1 LTFFSAAV
9 IFFRENKVLLMNC
22 PKCNFENPDDSSF
35 CSKCGAQLTP
45 SEKAG
50 SSKEETLLTP
60 ILVLTIGSTFAGRY
74 QIIEELG
81 IGGMG
86 KVYKVFDKEM
96 GERVV
101 LKLLKPEIAADEK
114 VIERFRNEVKL
125 ARKITHKNVCRMYD
139 FNKEKD
145 IPYITME
152 YISGEDL
159 KSTIKRVGA
168 LNAAKAIF
176 IAKQICEGLAEAHR
190 LVVIHRDLK
199 PQNIM
204 IDKQGNSHI
213 MDFGIARSPLT
224 DGLTT
229 SGMMVGS
236 PYYVSPEQVQAKEV
250 DQRSDIYSLGV
261 ILYEMVT
268 GGPPFTGEIP
278 IAVAYKHTTEKPKNP
293 REVNEQVPEELGRVI
308 LKCLEKD
315 KAKRYQSVQE
325 LYQELENIEKGILP
339 PEKLRFFRR
348 LGILWEFLKKPKLR
362 RFLLPASS
370 VIGLIAVVAIA
381 WFFTPLHNIFKAAP
395 PPPAVGAKP
404 AEQPSQLTEDKTLRN
419 DVPAMLDQ
427 GIALFNKKS
436 YGECLKLMESVLK
449 IDPNNAQAKE
459 YYDSANIKISTGQIQ
474 SLVNQYVK
482 ALNTNKLLAFYES
495 NCSPKFYQ
503 SIKGQAKRVSELY
516 DNIQS
521 KASNSDIKL
530 RGSNQAV
537 ASFRHAITGVSK
549 KDKIK
554 STLFEGIHRWTLEK
568 QGASWK
574 IIDIDSQ
581 SKAKK

>member
-1 LTFFSAAV
+1 
-9 IFFRENKVLLMNC
+9 MNC
-22 PKCNFENPDDSSF
+22 PKCNFENPDESSF

-50 SSKEETLLTP
+50 PSKEETLLTP
-60 ILVLTIGSTFAGRY
+60 ILELSIGSTFAGRY

-86 KVYKVFDKEM
+86 KVYKVFDKEI

-168 LNAAKAIF
+168 LNASKAIS

-236 PYYVSPEQVQAKEV
+236 PYYVSPEQVQGKEV
-250 DQRSDIYSLGV
+250 DERSDIYSLGV

-268 GGPPFTGEIP
+268 GNPPFTGEIP

-293 REVNEQVPEELGRVI
+293 REINEQVPEELGRVI

-325 LYQELENIEKGILP
+325 LYQQLDNIEKGILP
-339 PEKLRFFRR
+339 PEKVRFFRR
-348 LGILWEFLKKPKLR
+348 LSALWELIKRPKSR
-362 RFLLPASS
+362 KFLLPASS
-370 VIGLIAVVAIA
+370 IIGLVAVVAVV
-381 WFFTPLHNIFKAAP
+381 WFLTPLHEIFKASP
-395 PPPAVGAKP
+395 PPPAVAAKP
-404 AEQPSQLTEDKTLRN
+404 TEQPSQLTEEERLRN
-419 DVPAMLDQ
+419 DASAMLDQ
-427 GIALFNKKS
+427 GIALFNE
-436 YGECLKLMESVLK
+436 GNFDECIKLMENVLK
-449 IDPNNAQAKE
+449 IDPKNARAKE
-459 YYDSANIKISTGQIQ
+459 YYDLADIKISTGKIQ
-474 SLVNQYVK
+474 SLVSQYVK
-482 ALNTNKLLAFYES
+482 ALNTNQLLAFYES
-495 NCSPKFYQ
+495 NCPPQFYQ

-521 KASNSDIKL
+521 KASNSDIKFS
-530 RGSNQAV
+530 GPNQAV
-537 ASFRHAITGVSK
+537 ASFSHVSSGVSK
-549 KDKIK
+549 QDKRK
-554 STLFEGIHRWTLEK
+554 LTLFEGKIRWTLEK

-574 IIDIDSQ
+574 IIDINSQ
-581 SKAKK
+581 PKVKK

>member
-1 LTFFSAAV
+1 
-9 IFFRENKVLLMNC
+9 MNC
-22 PKCNFENPDDSSF
+22 PKCNFENPDESSF

-50 SSKEETLLTP
+50 PSKEETLLTP
-60 ILVLTIGSTFAGRY
+60 ILELSIGSTFAGRY

-86 KVYKVFDKEM
+86 KVYKVFDKEI

-168 LNAAKAIF
+168 LNASKAIS

-236 PYYVSPEQVQAKEV
+236 PYYVSPEQVQGKEV
-250 DQRSDIYSLGV
+250 DERSDIYSLGV

-268 GGPPFTGEIP
+268 GNPPFTGEIP
-278 IAVAYKHTTEKPKNP
+278 IAVAYKHTTEKHKNP
-293 REVNEQVPEELGRVI
+293 MEINEQVPEELGRVI

-325 LYQELENIEKGILP
+325 LYQQLDNIEKGILP
-339 PEKLRFFRR
+339 PEKVRFFRR
-348 LGILWEFLKKPKLR
+348 LSALWELIKRPKSR
-362 RFLLPASS
+362 KFLLPASS
-370 VIGLIAVVAIA
+370 IIGLVAVVAVV
-381 WFFTPLHNIFKAAP
+381 WFLTPLHEIFKASP
-395 PPPAVGAKP
+395 PPPAVAAKP
-404 AEQPSQLTEDKTLRN
+404 TEQPSQLTEEERLRN
-419 DVPAMLDQ
+419 DASAMLDQ
-427 GIALFNKKS
+427 GIALFNE
-436 YGECLKLMESVLK
+436 GNFDECIKLMENVLK
-449 IDPNNAQAKE
+449 IDPKNARAKE
-459 YYDSANIKISTGQIQ
+459 YYDLADIKISTGKIQ
-474 SLVNQYVK
+474 SLVSQYVK
-482 ALNTNKLLAFYES
+482 ALNTNQLLAFYES
-495 NCSPKFYQ
+495 NCPPQFYQ

-521 KASNSDIKL
+521 KASNSDIKFS
-530 RGSNQAV
+530 GPNQAV
-537 ASFRHAITGVSK
+537 ASFSHVSSGVSK
-549 KDKIK
+549 QDKRK
-554 STLFEGIHRWTLEK
+554 LTLFEGKIRWTLEK

-574 IIDIDSQ
+574 IIDINSQ
-581 SKAKK
+581 PNVKK

>member
-1 LTFFSAAV
+1 
-9 IFFRENKVLLMNC
+9 MDC

-35 CSKCGAQLTP
+35 CNKCGAQLAP

-50 SSKEETLLTP
+50 PSKEETLLTP
-60 ILVLTIGSTFAGRY
+60 ILELTIGSTFAGRY

-96 GERVV
+96 GEKVV

-168 LNAAKAIF
+168 LNASKAIF

-213 MDFGIARSPLT
+213 MDFGIARSPMT

-236 PYYVSPEQVQAKEV
+236 PYYISPEQVQAKEV
-250 DQRSDIYSLGV
+250 NQRSDIYSLGV

-268 GGPPFTGEIP
+268 GDPPFTGEIP

-315 KAKRYQSVQE
+315 MAKRYQSVQE
-325 LYQELENIEKGILP
+325 LYQELENIKKGILP
-339 PEKLRFFRR
+339 PEKVRFFRR
-348 LGILWEFLKKPKLR
+348 LSSLWELLKKPKLR
-362 RFLLPASS
+362 KFLLPASA
-370 VIGLIAVVAIA
+370 VIGLVALVAIA
-381 WFFTPLHNIFKAAP
+381 WFFTPLHNIFK
-395 PPPAVGAKP
+395 
-404 AEQPSQLTEDKTLRN
+404 S
-419 DVPAMLDQ
+419 DVPTMLKQ
-427 GIALFNKKS
+427 GIALFNKKN
-436 YGECLKLMESVLK
+436 YDECIKQMENVLK
-449 IDPNNAQAKE
+449 IDPKNAQAKE
-459 YYDSANIKISTGQIQ
+459 YYNLANTKISTRQVTD
-474 SLVNQYVK
+474 LVNQYVK
-482 ALNTNKLLAFYES
+482 ALNTNKLPAFFES
-495 NCSPKFYQ
+495 NCSHQFYQ
-503 SIKGQAKRVSELY
+503 KIKKDTELVSKSYENFQY
-516 DNIQS
+516 TAPI
-521 KASNSDIKL
+521 SDIQFP
-530 RGSNQAV
+530 GPNQAV
-537 ASFRHAITGVSK
+537 VSFSHVNIGVSK
-549 KDKIK
+549 GDKK
-554 STLFEGIHRWTLEK
+554 KLTLSEGIFRWTLEK
-568 QGASWK
+568 HGVSWQ
-574 IIDIDSQ
+574 IIEINLPQ
-581 SKAKK
+581 PNTKK

>member
-1 LTFFSAAV
+1 
-9 IFFRENKVLLMNC
+9 MNC

-35 CSKCGAQLTP
+35 CNKCGAQLTP

-50 SSKEETLLTP
+50 TSKEETLLTP
-60 ILVLTIGSTFAGRY
+60 ILELTIGSTFAERY

-81 IGGMG
+81 KGGMG
-86 KVYKVFDKEM
+86 KVYKVFDKEI

-114 VIERFRNEVKL
+114 VIERFRNELKL
-125 ARKITHKNVCRMYD
+125 ARKITHKYVCRMYD
-139 FNKEKD
+139 LNKEKD
-145 IPYITME
+145 MPYITME

-168 LNAAKAIF
+168 LNASKAIF

-213 MDFGIARSPLT
+213 MDFGIARSPMT

-236 PYYVSPEQVQAKEV
+236 PYYVSPEQVQGKEV
-250 DQRSDIYSLGV
+250 DERSDIYSLGV

-268 GGPPFTGEIP
+268 GDPPFTGEIP

-315 KAKRYQSVQE
+315 MAKRYQSVQE

-339 PEKLRFFRR
+339 PEKVRFFRR
-348 LGILWEFLKKPKLR
+348 LSTLWELLKKPKLR
-362 RFLLPASS
+362 KFLLPASA
-370 VIGLIAVVAIA
+370 VIGLVAVVAIV
-381 WFFTPLHNIFKAAP
+381 WFFTPLHKIFKAAP
-395 PPPAVGAKP
+395 APSAVVPKP
-404 AEQPSQLTEDKTLRN
+404 TEQPAQLTEEERLRN
-419 DVPAMLDQ
+419 D
-427 GIALFNKKS
+427 
-436 YGECLKLMESVLK
+436 
-449 IDPNNAQAKE
+449 
-459 YYDSANIKISTGQIQ
+459 KISAGQIQ

-495 NCSPKFYQ
+495 NCSPQFYQ
-503 SIKGQAKRVSELY
+503 SIKSQAERVSELY
-516 DNIQS
+516 GNIQS
-521 KASNSDIKL
+521 TASNSDIQF
-530 RGSNQAV
+530 RGPNQAV
-537 ASFRHAITGVSK
+537 ASFSHVIIGVSK
-549 KDKIK
+549 GDKRK
-554 STLFEGIHRWTLEK
+554 LTLFEGIFRWTLEK
-568 QGASWK
+568 KGASWK
-574 IIDIDSQ
+574 IIDINSQ
-581 SKAKK
+581 PNAKK

>member
-1 LTFFSAAV
+1 
-9 IFFRENKVLLMNC
+9 MNC

-35 CSKCGAQLTP
+35 CNKCGAQLAP

-50 SSKEETLLTP
+50 PSKEETLLTP
-60 ILVLTIGSTFAGRY
+60 ILELTIGSTFAERY

-96 GERVV
+96 GEKVV

-168 LNAAKAIF
+168 LNASKAIF

-190 LVVIHRDLK
+190 LIVIHRDLK

-213 MDFGIARSPLT
+213 MDFGIARSPMT

-236 PYYVSPEQVQAKEV
+236 PYYVSPEQVQGKEV
-250 DQRSDIYSLGV
+250 DERSDIYSLGV

-268 GGPPFTGEIP
+268 GDPPFTGEIP

-293 REVNEQVPEELGRVI
+293 REVNDQVPEELGRVI

-315 KAKRYQSVQE
+315 MAKRYQSVQE

-339 PEKLRFFRR
+339 PEKVRFFRR
-348 LGILWEFLKKPKLR
+348 LSTLWELLKKPKLR
-362 RFLLPASS
+362 KFLLPASS
-370 VIGLIAVVAIA
+370 VIGLVAVVAIV
-381 WFFTPLHNIFKAAP
+381 WFLTPLHEIFKAAP
-395 PPPAVGAKP
+395 PPPAVVPKP
-404 AEQPSQLTEDKTLRN
+404 TEQPAQLTDEERLRN
-419 DVPAMLDQ
+419 DASATLNQ
-427 GIALFNKKS
+427 GIALFNK
-436 YGECLKLMESVLK
+436 GNFDECIKLMENVLK
-449 IDPNNAQAKE
+449 IDPKNAQAKE
-459 YYDSANIKISTGQIQ
+459 YYDLANKKISTGQVTN
-474 SLVNQYVK
+474 LVNQYVK
-482 ALNTNKLLAFYES
+482 ALNTNKLLTFYES
-495 NCSPKFYQ
+495 NCSPQFYQ
-503 SIKGQAKRVSELY
+503 KIKKDTELVSKVY
-516 DNIQS
+516 DNFQS
-521 KASNSDIKL
+521 KASNIDIQF

-537 ASFRHAITGVSK
+537 ASFTHVITGISK
-549 KDKIK
+549 KDRRRQ
-554 STLFEGIHRWTLEK
+554 TLFGGIFKWTLEK
-568 QGASWK
+568 QGVSWK
-574 IIDIDSQ
+574 IIDINSQ
-581 SKAKK
+581 PKAKK

>member
-1 LTFFSAAV
+1 
-9 IFFRENKVLLMNC
+9 MNC

-35 CSKCGAQLTP
+35 CSKCGAPLTP

-50 SSKEETLLTP
+50 PSKEETLLTP
-60 ILVLTIGSTFAGRY
+60 VLELTIGSTFAGRY

-159 KSTIKRVGA
+159 KSTIKRIGA
-168 LNAAKAIF
+168 LSAAKAIF

-190 LVVIHRDLK
+190 LFVIHRDLK

-224 DGLTT
+224 EGLTT

-261 ILYEMVT
+261 IIYEMVT

-315 KAKRYQSVQE
+315 QAKRYQSVQE

-348 LGILWEFLKKPKLR
+348 LSILGELLKKPKLR

-381 WFFTPLHNIFKAAP
+381 WFFTPLNKIFKAAP

-404 AEQPSQLTEDKTLRN
+404 AEQPAQLTEGERLRN

-427 GIALFNKKS
+427 GIALFNKKN
-436 YGECLKLMESVLK
+436 YDECLKLMESVLK
-449 IDPNNAQAKE
+449 IDPNNTQARK
-459 YYDSANIKISTGQIQ
+459 YFDSAKIKISTGQIQ
-474 SLVNQYVK
+474 GLVNQYIK
-482 ALNTNKLLAFYES
+482 ALNTNQLLAFYES
-495 NCSPKFYQ
+495 NCSPQFYQ

-521 KASNSDIKL
+521 KASNSDIKF
-530 RGSNQAV
+530 RGPNQAV
-537 ASFRHAITGVSK
+537 ASFSHVSSGVSK
-549 KDKIK
+549 QDKRK
-554 STLFEGIHRWTLEK
+554 LTLFEGIIRWTLEK
-568 QGASWK
+568 QDEAWK
-574 IIDIDSQ
+574 IIDINSVP
-581 SKAKK
+581 KVKKST